1 MQNQGAWN
9 NQRWPTSHSVT
20 WLPGRGRKSQRVSL
34 MWQLNMSEYGAGRQ
48 YAHPRHDAKMWQWGN
63 SVTAYCVMS
72 PRFPT
77 YCEGDERK
85 KKASNG
91 FSMWWKGAPADGA
104 SVSLFLKTGW
114 QRMRGERW
122 KKWMST
128 GRNTKPIVPFFFF
141 FFKERW
147 HMTGWEMQMYIQ
159 LHGCNMEQLSSIQS
173 PTTRRGWLYRPCTQ
187 LAFLLHPHWGLTSS
201 LF

>member
-141 FFKERW
+141 FLKRGDTWRVGRCRCIYSFTAAIW
-147 HMTGWEMQMYIQ
+147 SSCHLYSHPQHAGVDYIDRAR
-159 LHGCNMEQLSSIQS
+159 N
-173 PTTRRGWLYRPCTQ
+173 
-187 LAFLLHPHWGLTSS
+187 
-201 LF
+201 